1 MTKVCVVGAG
11 AIGSVIGAR
20 LAASG
25 RASVCAVARGATLN
39 ALRQYGWRLKS
50 AAGDVTH
57 PAEASDDPADFG
69 GQDVVFIAVKGP
81 SLTQLARSISPLLGP
96 TTIVVPAMN
105 GVPWWFC
112 NGISGFETEGLRSI
126 DPSGAIARAIP
137 FAHVLGC
144 VVHASAR
151 QVAPG
156 VVEEKM
162 WDKIVVGEP
171 QGCVS
176 DRAATVTALLASA
189 GCAAAQSADVRSE
202 IWYKLWGNLTMNPVS
217 AMTGATID
225 RILSDPLVRAFCS
238 SAMRE
243 AIEIGQRIGCRIEQS
258 PEDRHQVTA
267 KLGAFKTS
275 MLQDAEAGRALELDA
290 IVTAV
295 HEIGRR
301 TDVATP
307 AIDALLG
314 LTRLFAR
321 VRGLYP
327 DGS

>member
-1 MTKVCVVGAG
+1 
-11 AIGSVIGAR
+11 
-20 LAASG
+20 
-25 RASVCAVARGATLN
+25 
-39 ALRQYGWRLKS
+39 LKS
-50 AAGDVTH
+50 PAGDVNE
-57 PAEASDDPADFG
+57 PADASDDPADLG

-81 SLTQLARSISPLLGP
+81 SLHQIAQSISPLIGP
-96 TTIVVPAMN
+96 STIVVPAMN

-112 NGISGFETEGLRSI
+112 NGVSGFGNDGLRSI
-126 DPSGAIARAIP
+126 DPGGEIGRAIP
-137 FAHVLGC
+137 FANVLGC

-156 VVEEKM
+156 LVEEKM
-162 WDKIVVGEP
+162 WDRIVVGEP
-171 QGCVS
+171 RGGLS
-176 DRAATVTALLASA
+176 DRATTVTALLANA
-189 GCAAAQSADVRSE
+189 GCAAARSADIRSE

-225 RILSDPLVRAFCS
+225 RILSDPLVRDFCS
-238 SAMRE
+238 AAMQE
-243 AIEIGQRIGCRIEQS
+243 ATEIGQRIGCPIKQS
-258 PEDRHQVTA
+258 PDDRHRVTA

-275 MLQDAEAGRALELDA
+275 MLQDAEAGRVLELDA

-301 TDVATP
+301 IDVATP

-327 DGS
+327 DGP

>member
-1 MTKVCVVGAG
+1 
-11 AIGSVIGAR
+11 
-20 LAASG
+20 
-25 RASVCAVARGATLN
+25 
-39 ALRQYGWRLKS
+39 LKS
-50 AAGDVTH
+50 AAGEVE
-57 PAEASDDPADFG
+57 AAVEASDNPADL
-69 GQDVVFIAVKGP
+69 GQQDIVFIVVKGP
-81 SLTQLARSISPLLGP
+81 SLHQIAQSISPLIGP
-96 TTIVVPAMN
+96 STIVVPAMN

-112 NGISGFETEGLRSI
+112 NGISGFERKGLQSI
-126 DPSGAIARAIP
+126 DPNGGIAGAIP
-137 FAHVLGC
+137 FANVLGC

-156 VVEEKM
+156 LVEEKM
-162 WDKIVVGEP
+162 WDRIVVGEP
-171 QGCVS
+171 QGGLS
-176 DRAATVTALLASA
+176 DRAATVTKLLASA
-189 GCAAAQSADVRSE
+189 GCTAAHSADVRSE

-225 RILSDPLVRAFCS
+225 RILSDPLLRAFCS

-243 AIEIGQRIGCRIEQS
+243 ATEIGQRIGCRIEQS

-301 TDVATP
+301 IDVATP
-307 AIDALLG
+307 NIDALLG
-314 LTRLFAR
+314 LARLFAK